1 MEFTPKLGKFVIV
14 AFQNYCRQMMSQGR
28 QGITGLA
35 KRLEMVRRRIA
46 AAARRSHRSTDE
58 ITLLAVSK
66 THPAETLRQALA
78 LGVADLGENRVQEA
92 EGKIDEL
99 GHGAARWHLIGHLQA
114 NKARR
119 AVKLFDVIHSVD
131 SRALAE
137 RLDRHC
143 AEEAREPL
151 PVLLQV
157 DLGEEAT
164 KTGVDIKE
172 LNGLAQTVRD
182 CPNLKLTGLMTLPPF
197 FSEAEEVR
205 PYFKKLAQLRDS
217 LQAQGFFGD
226 QKGQLS
232 MGMSHDFEI
241 AIEEGATIVR
251 IGTAVFGERE
261 P

>member
-1 MEFTPKLGKFVIV
+1 MEFTLNRGKFVIV
-14 AFQNYCRQMMSQGR
+14 AFQNYCRQIMSQGR

-66 THPAETLRQALA
+66 THPAETLRHALA

-92 EGKIDEL
+92 EGKINEL
-99 GHGAARWHLIGHLQA
+99 GHGTARWHLIGHLQA

-119 AVKLFDVIHSVD
+119 AVQLFDLIHSVD

-143 AEEAREPL
+143 AEEVREPL

-164 KTGVDIKE
+164 KSAWTW
-172 LNGLAQTVRD
+172 
-182 CPNLKLTGLMTLPPF
+182 
-197 FSEAEEVR
+197 
-205 PYFKKLAQLRDS
+205 
-217 LQAQGFFGD
+217 
-226 QKGQLS
+226 
-232 MGMSHDFEI
+232 
-241 AIEEGATIVR
+241 
-251 IGTAVFGERE
+251 
-261 P
+261 